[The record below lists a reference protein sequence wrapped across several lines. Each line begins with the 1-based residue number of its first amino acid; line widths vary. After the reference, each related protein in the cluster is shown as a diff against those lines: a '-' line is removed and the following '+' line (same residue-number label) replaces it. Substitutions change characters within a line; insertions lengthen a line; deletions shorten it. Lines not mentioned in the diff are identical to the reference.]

1 MVQQQ
6 RPRRNFQSRSQHAL
20 RQLSIVVGVLVLAAQ
35 AGHAQLWVLSHANGR
50 VLEFD
55 DGDGSFLST
64 FVDPVTSGF
73 SFPGGIAVR
82 PTDGRLYVASTL
94 SGEIWVYETATGL
107 VLPPQAATGLLAPT
121 DMAFDAS
128 GASLYFIADV
138 QNGPDSEAGL
148 HRLSLPG
155 GTRTT
160 LTSHPVASFAAIALQ
175 GSQLYVSDSF
185 GGTLLRYST
194 SGGAPTTVVSG
205 LSSPAGLLFTSQS
218 TLLVAESGSDRVL
231 EYQESG
237 GTWSF
242 ARVVLAA
249 GSNVDGPFG
258 LARAPDGRV
267 SVSGSFSN
275 VVVSVDLGTLAVS
288 PLVGAGN
295 GLSVPGSLK
304 WSANTL
310 LVASRSGN
318 TVRAFAAN
326 GVATGVVARGR
337 TAPADAALA
346 PAPGP
351 ELIVASSSAY
361 KLDVYAGNS
370 GELVRSLSNAC
381 TTSFTRPF
389 DVVADGLGNV
399 YVSCPTIDGVRR
411 FDASGAPTSFV
422 AAGSGGLGSPRG
434 LAFGPNGNLFV
445 ASSTGDVLEYSGTN
459 GSFVRVFIDATGN
472 GGGPVDPYGLC
483 FHQDGLFVTSYF
495 PNEVREFAASSGAFR
510 QTLVASG
517 AGGLDGPRSL
527 AFGADGDLYVTSE
540 QSDSVKRYDRDTGS
554 YLGNFVAP
562 GSGGLDQPFDLAF
575 GADSGPAVPTLG
587 QVARAILVAA
597 LVVLSPR
604 LGVISRRTP
613 RGQQR
618 ETQQGQ
624 T

>member
-6 RPRRNFQSRSQHAL
+6 RPRRNFKSRSRHAL
-20 RQLSIVVGVLVLAAQ
+20 RQVSIVVGVLVLAAP

-55 DGDGSFLST
+55 DGHGSFVST

-121 DMAFDAS
+121 DMVFDAS

-138 QNGPDSEAGL
+138 QNGPDTDAGL
-148 HRLSLPG
+148 YRLALPG
-155 GTRTT
+155 GSRTAMA
-160 LTSHPVASFAAIALQ
+160 SHSVASFAAIALQ

-185 GGTLLRYST
+185 GGTILRYST

-231 EYQESG
+231 EYHESG
-237 GTWSF
+237 GSWTF
-242 ARVVLAA
+242 ARVVMAA
-249 GSNVDGPFG
+249 GSSVDGPFG

-275 VVVSVDLGTLAVS
+275 DVVSVDLTTLAVS
-288 PLVGAGN
+288 PLIGAVD
-295 GLSVPGSLK
+295 GLNVPGALK
-304 WSANTL
+304 WSGNTL

-318 TVRAFAAN
+318 TVRAFDEN

-346 PAPGP
+346 PASGN
-351 ELIVASSSAY
+351 ELIVASSSAN
-361 KLDVYAGNS
+361 KIDVYDGSS

-389 DVVADGLGNV
+389 DVAADSLGNI
-399 YVSCPTIDGVRR
+399 YVSCPPIDGVRR
-411 FDASGAPTSFV
+411 FDTSGASTSFV
-422 AAGSGGLGSPRG
+422 AAGSGDLGSPRG

-459 GSFVRVFIDATGN
+459 GSFVRVFIDTTGN

-495 PNEVREFAASSGAFR
+495 PNEVREFAAGSGAFR

-517 AGGLDGPRSL
+517 AGGLAGPRSL
-527 AFGADGDLYVTSE
+527 AFGADGALYVTSE
-540 QSDSVKRYDRDTGS
+540 QNDSVKRYDRDRGS
-554 YLGNFVAP
+554 YLGDFVAP

-575 GADSGPAVPTLG
+575 GADSGPAVPALG
-587 QVARAILVAA
+587 QVAHAILIAA
-597 LVVLSPR
+597 IVVLTAR
-604 LGVISRRTP
+604 LVISRRAP
-613 RGQQR
+613 RGPQR
-618 ETQQGQ
+618 ETQRGQ